1 MLSQFAELYR
11 RLVEAAQDYASDAA
25 LASVT
30 GEADTQGLRHE
41 DLDGDFQLTL
51 KFNPANMNHKDLIDR
66 VTALGQVIAPLDA
79 KNEIDRGPVVRN
91 AFLQLFPECQGASF
105 KSSEEII
112 GDDLKDE
119 EQNFVKIKAGIMP
132 QMDTEGKWNYAAR
145 LEWHQR
151 MQQENPDAIAE
162 MSPASQ
168 DIYQRWIQALQQMN
182 TQFGENAEI
191 GKTGVRGVSAAE

>member
-11 RLVEAAQDYASDAA
+11 RLVESAQDYASDAA

-41 DLDGDFQLTL
+41 DLDGDFQLML

-119 EQNFVKIKAGIMP
+119 EQNFVKIKAG
-132 QMDTEGKWNYAAR
+132 MDAAGEPGRDRGDVSGVAGHLPALDTGAAADGYAVRRERRNRQDRRAR
-145 LEWHQR
+145 R
-151 MQQENPDAIAE
+151 F
-162 MSPASQ
+162 
-168 DIYQRWIQALQQMN
+168 R
-182 TQFGENAEI
+182 
-191 GKTGVRGVSAAE
+191 RGMKSVKLKV